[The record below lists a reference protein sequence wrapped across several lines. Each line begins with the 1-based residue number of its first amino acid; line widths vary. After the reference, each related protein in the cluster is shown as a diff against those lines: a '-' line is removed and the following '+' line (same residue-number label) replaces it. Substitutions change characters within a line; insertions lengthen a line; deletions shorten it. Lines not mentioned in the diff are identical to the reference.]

1 MKKISKKTAN
11 IIMAAAIV
19 IIVAAGV
26 FFVGRSNGWADKND
40 KTAAA
45 VEETITAKKVGTDKK
60 TTSKDN
66 KKKAKINSKADNKEE
81 TTTEKASEKQT
92 TTAKEAEQ
100 SQTENQGTN
109 QNSNSDNQQTE
120 TAKQTETKA
129 PETEKV
135 MTCTVSINCS
145 TILNNMDKL
154 DPAKKSLIPSDGWIL
169 YTTVDF
175 TEGETAFDVVQRAC
189 NNSGIA
195 IEYRGTQY
203 SAYVEGINNIYEF
216 DCGEQS
222 GWMYNVNGDFP
233 NYGSS
238 SYELSDGDTVA
249 WVYTCTGLGTD
260 VGG

>member
-26 FFVGRSNGWADKND
+26 FFVGRSNGWFDKNN
-40 KTAAA
+40 KTAAV
-45 VEETITAKKVGTDKK
+45 VEETTTAKEAGKDKE

-66 KKKAKINSKADNKEE
+66 KEE
-81 TTTEKASEKQT
+81 KTTKKASEKQT
-92 TTAKEAEQ
+92 TTAKAAEQ
-100 SQTENQGTN
+100 SQTANQGTN
-109 QNSNSDNQQTE
+109 QNSNSNNQQAE
-120 TAKQTETKA
+120 PANQTETKA
-129 PETEKV
+129 PETQKV

-145 TILNNMDKL
+145 TILNNMDML

-195 IEYRGTQY
+195 IEYSW
-203 SAYVEGINNIYEF
+203 SAMYGSSYVEGINNIYEF
-216 DCGEQS
+216 DCGSES
-222 GWMYNVNGDFP
+222 GWMYKVNGWFP

-238 SYELSDGDTVA
+238 SYVLSDGDTVA
-249 WVYTCTGLGTD
+249 WVYTCTGLGAD